1 MTHLPV
7 RRGADTGSPIWSN
20 LRLSSQLLLLLLACN
35 VPVFIAF
42 HIYDIRATRS
52 QIEALEKDTLEILEP
67 LVAGAIEESMVH
79 SNREHIDELLIEL
92 RKNRAIESAQLL
104 DAQGRIVDTTGFREA
119 GSSPRKKTASSEPDG
134 VNTTEIPIRSNPS
147 CVRCHGAQKQILGRV
162 RLTTRT
168 TGVRDAI
175 LRINAARAA
184 MVIVG
189 FLCLILSVYIVVLR
203 MVRRPMRQ
211 ILDGMDAVRRGKLD
225 TRLPVAHSREFRRIF
240 AYFNSMVCDI
250 ERDRKRIVELH
261 RADIAHMDRLAT
273 LGELAAHLAHEVR
286 NPLTGIGSTIQV
298 FIAQEEPGSAKRGI
312 LEKILGQLDRM
323 DKTMS
328 SFLRYARMPET
339 VVRAF
344 KIHEPIQRVLPLLL
358 PRLKAQKIELRVDVP
373 ESLPEVRGD
382 AGQIEQSFLN
392 LALNAAQAMPD
403 GGTLTVSAGVLNDMI
418 RVEIGDTGNGIKP
431 AELENI
437 FKPFYST
444 REKGSGLGLSLSRQ
458 IIMAHGGVL
467 TLESVPGS
475 GTTVFFTLP
484 CDGGPGAEG
493 SQE

>member
-1 MTHLPV
+1 
-7 RRGADTGSPIWSN
+7 
-20 LRLSSQLLLLLLACN
+20 
-35 VPVFIAF
+35 
-42 HIYDIRATRS
+42 
-52 QIEALEKDTLEILEP
+52 
-67 LVAGAIEESMVH
+67 
-79 SNREHIDELLIEL
+79 
-92 RKNRAIESAQLL
+92 
-104 DAQGRIVDTTGFREA
+104 
-119 GSSPRKKTASSEPDG
+119 
-134 VNTTEIPIRSNPS
+134 
-147 CVRCHGAQKQILGRV
+147 
-162 RLTTRT
+162 
-168 TGVRDAI
+168 
-175 LRINAARAA
+175 
-184 MVIVG
+184 
-189 FLCLILSVYIVVLR
+189 
-203 MVRRPMRQ
+203 
-211 ILDGMDAVRRGKLD
+211 
-225 TRLPVAHSREFRRIF
+225 
-240 AYFNSMVCDI
+240 
-250 ERDRKRIVELH
+250 
-261 RADIAHMDRLAT
+261 
-273 LGELAAHLAHEVR
+273 
-286 NPLTGIGSTIQV
+286 
-298 FIAQEEPGSAKRGI
+298 
-312 LEKILGQLDRM
+312 
-323 DKTMS
+323 MS

-339 VVRAF
+339 VVRAL